1 MRVAIQQIKAWDWMV
16 PLVNPTNEILFN
28 CEKEGNATLYDNLD
42 DLGGR
47 HAE

>member
-28 CEKEGNATLYDNLD
+28 CEKEGVPVVYNDID
-42 DLGGR
+42 KI
-47 HAE
+47 